1 MRVDPSQSVE
11 TKKRTSRIAMS
22 AKSSLPVQ
30 ASVSILEYPIPVE
43 KIAKPSKPERPY
55 SSPVDRLKEAPG
67 TGIEN
72 IEKLS
77 RFLLKKPIELLRTAR
92 SIQSG
97 L

>member
-11 TKKRTSRIAMS
+11 IKKPTSRIAMS

-30 ASVSILEYPIPVE
+30 APVSTLEYPSPVE

-55 SSPVDRLKEAPG
+55 SSPVDRLKEAPE

-77 RFLLKKPIELLRTAR
+77 GFLLKNL
-92 SIQSG
+92 
-97 L
+97 